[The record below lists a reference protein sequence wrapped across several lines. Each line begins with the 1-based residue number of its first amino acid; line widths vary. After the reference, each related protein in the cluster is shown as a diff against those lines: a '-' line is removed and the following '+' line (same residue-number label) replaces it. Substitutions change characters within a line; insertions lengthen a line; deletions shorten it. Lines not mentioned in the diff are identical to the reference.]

1 MHKEKLGE
9 STGPWCKILV
19 DDQKIICMVKKIP
32 FMTTE
37 YASRGIITR
46 CKSLEKTEGWSLQKH
61 CGNVQEHFMDW
72 CNKNEK
78 KSAWSKT
85 DGKTRNSSWPK
96 VTTHLSNMAV
106 LLLWVSEWVI
116 WLSCILPDE
125 DQTIGRD
132 SKKKKKRKQEARE
145 MLKAI

>member
-1 MHKEKLGE
+1 MPAGE
-9 STGPWCKILV
+9 SSHGANPLRKQKVEVCKNIVEMCKNILWTGAK
-19 DDQKIICMVKKIP
+19 KMKKI
-32 FMTTE
+32 
-37 YASRGIITR
+37 S
-46 CKSLEKTEGWSLQKH
+46 Q
-61 CGNVQEHFMDW
+61 
-72 CNKNEK
+72 
-78 KSAWSKT
+78 SKT

-132 SKKKKKRKQEARE
+132 SKKKKKKSKRPEKCWKQFSLDPVSLVRVSKGHYWQAHTEILANGQSNR
-145 MLKAI
+145 AT

>member
-61 CGNVQEHFMDW
+61 CGRTFYGLVQQKW
-72 CNKNEK
+72 K

>member
-1 MHKEKLGE
+1 MPAGE
-9 STGPWCKILV
+9 SLHGANPLRKQKVEVCKNIVEMCKNILWTGATK
-19 DDQKIICMVKKIP
+19 MKKI
-32 FMTTE
+32 
-37 YASRGIITR
+37 
-46 CKSLEKTEGWSLQKH
+46 SL
-61 CGNVQEHFMDW
+61 
-72 CNKNEK
+72 
-78 KSAWSKT
+78 SKT

-145 MLKAI
+145 TLKAI